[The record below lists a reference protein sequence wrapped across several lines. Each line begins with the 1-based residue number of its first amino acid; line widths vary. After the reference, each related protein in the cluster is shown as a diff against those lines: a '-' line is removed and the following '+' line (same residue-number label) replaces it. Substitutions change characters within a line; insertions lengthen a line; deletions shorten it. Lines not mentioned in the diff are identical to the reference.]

1 MECQSR
7 TIYYQKG
14 FARPKKLIYP
24 EAMLIEDVLGK
35 NGVIANKLGSYELR
49 PQQLEMALAIEKAIE
64 ENKHLIVEAGTGV
77 GKSMAYLIPFIFWSV
92 KNNKKVIISTHT
104 KTLQEQL
111 IKKDLPFLRNVLKPV
126 NVFADAEDNNSPPE
140 HGQADSFDFSYAL
153 CVGGQNYLCLRRFHQ
168 AQSHGAFNTTKEFNE
183 FQHIIQWEVRARRGL
198 RSELDFEPSQSV
210 WSKICRE
217 SDLCFGKQCSFKDD
231 CYYNKARRKEYKAQ
245 ILVTNHHLFFANLAS
260 DGRVLPDFDAVVFD
274 EAHTLE
280 DIATSY
286 FGIEI
291 SNSRIKYMLDSILNP
306 KTGKGLITRLFD
318 SSNASG
324 QIDQTSIIRDSE
336 KLLNEAGSASD
347 LFFSEIIE
355 KYGTGNK
362 TTRIRKKS
370 AINNYLDKPL
380 SDLFDL
386 LESLSKQVKTDEDR
400 LEIIAFANRCSEI
413 NKNIS
418 TIINQE
424 LEESVYWAEVVRKK
438 SRYESFSNTLQ
449 LTNTLEPLNHKST
462 RCSLLA
468 APINIAVEFEKK
480 IFGKIRP
487 VILTSATLS
496 INGNFKYI
504 KGRLGIPACIQP
516 GTEKP
521 AISLEQDG
529 FDSRITSE
537 DDYCEKA
544 IGSPFNFSENAL
556 IYIPD
561 NIPDPNQQP
570 DEFKNSIIK
579 HIENIIIHSQGRA
592 FILFTSFK
600 MLNSVYEE
608 IQDDLE
614 EFTLFRQGDK
624 PRYLLIEEFKTSHK
638 PVLFGTATFWQ
649 GVDVPG
655 EALKCVVITR
665 LPFAVPD
672 DPIIEARMELLKSQ
686 NKNPF
691 MFYQVPQAITLLR
704 QGFGRLIRST
714 TDTGVVAILDPRIK
728 SKFYGKYFLNSLP
741 DCKKVSD
748 IEDIKNF
755 LNPVHNHVD

>member
-1 MECQSR
+1 
-7 TIYYQKG
+7 
-14 FARPKKLIYP
+14 
-24 EAMLIEDVLGK
+24 MLIEDVLGK
-35 NGVIANKLGSYELR
+35 DGVISKKLGSYELR
-49 PQQLEMALAIEKAIE
+49 PQQLDMALAIQKSIE

-92 KNNKKVIISTHT
+92 RNNKKVIISTHT

-111 IKKDLPFLRNVLKPV
+111 IKKDLPFLRNALKSV
-126 NVFADAEDNNSPPE
+126 NIFADASDDNSFPE
-140 HGQADSFDFSYAL
+140 NGQEGKFDFSYTL

-168 AQSHGAFNTTKEFNE
+168 AQSQRVFNTQKEFGE
-183 FQHIIQWEVRARRGL
+183 FQHIVQWEACARRGL
-198 RSELDFEPSQSV
+198 RSELDFELSPAV

-231 CYYNKARRKEYKAQ
+231 CYYNRARRKEYKAQ

-286 FGIEI
+286 FGIGI

-318 SSNASG
+318 SSNASDLANQMG
-324 QIDQTSIIRDSE
+324 IIGDME
-336 KLLNEAGSASD
+336 KLLKEAGSASD

-362 TTRIRKKS
+362 TTRIREKS
-370 AINNYLDKPL
+370 TINNYLDKPL
-380 SDLFDL
+380 SDLFNL
-386 LESLSKQVKTDEDR
+386 LESLSKQVKTDEGR
-400 LEIIAFANRCSEI
+400 LEIHAFANRCSEI
-413 NKNIS
+413 NNNIA
-418 TIINQE
+418 TIMNQDLKE
-424 LEESVYWAEVVRKK
+424 YVYWTEVERKK
-438 SRYESFSNTLQ
+438 SRYESLSNTLQ
-449 LTNTLEPLNHKST
+449 LTNKLEPLNPKHTSLRSGTQRQT

-468 APINIAVEFEKK
+468 APINVAVEFEKQ
-480 IFGKIRP
+480 IFGKTRP

-496 INGNFKYI
+496 INGSFKYI
-504 KGRLGIPACIQP
+504 KGRLGIPASTQSD
-516 GTEKP
+516 TEKP
-521 AISLEQDG
+521 VITLEQNG
-529 FDSRITSE
+529 FDSCITSE

-561 NIPDPNQQP
+561 NIPDPNQQA
-570 DEFKNSIIK
+570 DEFKDSIVK
-579 HIENIIIHSQGRA
+579 HIEEIITQSEGRA

-608 IQDDLE
+608 IQGDLDK
-614 EFTLFRQGDK
+614 FTLFRQGDK
-624 PRYLLIEEFKTSHK
+624 PRYQLIEEFKTSQK

-655 EALKCVVITR
+655 DALKCVIITR

-748 IEDIKNF
+748 MEGVKSF
-755 LNPVHNHVD
+755 LGLAHNHVD

>member
-1 MECQSR
+1 MEI
-7 TIYYQKG
+7 IYYEKG

-24 EAMLIEDVLGK
+24 ETMLIEDVLGK
-35 NGVIANKLGSYELR
+35 DGVISKKLGSYELR
-49 PQQLEMALAIEKAIE
+49 PQQLDMALTIEKAIE

-111 IKKDLPFLRNVLKPV
+111 IKKDLPFLRNALKSV
-126 NVFADAEDNNSPPE
+126 NAFADAGDNSSLPE
-140 HGQADSFDFSYAL
+140 NGQKDIFDFSYAL

-168 AQSHGAFNTTKEFNE
+168 AQMHGVFNMKKEFNE
-183 FQHIIQWEVRARRGL
+183 FQHIIQWEARARRGL
-198 RSELDFEPSQSV
+198 RSELDFEPSQAV

-217 SDLCFGKQCSFKDD
+217 SDLCFGKQCTFKDD

-245 ILVTNHHLFFANLAS
+245 LLVTNHHLFFANLAN

-318 SSNASG
+318 SSSAP
-324 QIDQTSIIRDSE
+324 DQAKQTGIINDSE
-336 KLLNEAGSASD
+336 KLLKEAGSASN

-362 TTRIRKKS
+362 TTRIREKGT
-370 AINNYLDKPL
+370 INNYLDKPL

-400 LEIIAFANRCSEI
+400 LEIFAFANRCSEI

-418 TIINQE
+418 TIINQD
-424 LEESVYWAEVVRKK
+424 LEESVYWAEVEKKK
-438 SRYESFSNTLQ
+438 SKYEHFSNTLQ
-449 LTNTLEPLNHKST
+449 LTNTLEPLNHKYT

-468 APINIAVEFEKK
+468 APINIAVEFEKQ
-480 IFGKIRP
+480 IFGKTRP

-496 INGNFKYI
+496 INGSFKYI
-504 KGRLGIPACIQP
+504 RGRLGIPACTQS
-516 GTEKP
+516 GTEKSV
-521 AISLEQDG
+521 ITLEQDG

-570 DEFKNSIIK
+570 DEFKDSIIK
-579 HIENIIIHSQGRA
+579 HIEDLVSHSQGRA

-608 IQDDLE
+608 MADDLE
-614 EFTLFRQGDK
+614 AFTIFRQGDK
-624 PRYLLIEEFKTSHK
+624 PRYQLIEEFKTSQK
-638 PVLFGTATFWQ
+638 AVLFGTATFWQ

-655 EALKCVVITR
+655 EALKCVIITK

-728 SKFYGKYFLNSLP
+728 SKFYGKYFINSLP

-748 IEDIKNF
+748 IKEIKNF
-755 LNPVHNHVD
+755 FDSAHNHVN

>member
-1 MECQSR
+1 
-7 TIYYQKG
+7 
-14 FARPKKLIYP
+14 
-24 EAMLIEDVLGK
+24 MLIEDILGK
-35 NGVIANKLGSYELR
+35 NGVISNKLGSYELR
-49 PQQLEMALAIEKAIE
+49 PQQLDMALAIEKAIE

-77 GKSMAYLIPFIFWSV
+77 GKSMAYLIPFILWSV

-111 IKKDLPFLRNVLKPV
+111 IKKDLPFLRNALKSV
-126 NVFADAEDNNSPPE
+126 NAFADAGDNSSPPE
-140 HGQADSFDFSYAL
+140 HGQEDIFDFSYAL
-153 CVGGQNYLCLRRFHQ
+153 CVGGQNYLCLRRFYQ
-168 AQSHGAFNTTKEFNE
+168 AQMHGAFNTTKEFSE
-183 FQHIIQWEVRARRGL
+183 FQHIIQWEARAKRGL
-198 RSELDFEPSQSV
+198 RSELDFEPSQAV

-217 SDLCFGKQCSFKDD
+217 SDLCFGKQCTFKDD

-286 FGIEI
+286 FGIEV

-318 SSNASG
+318 SSSVS
-324 QIDQTSIIRDSE
+324 DQAKQAGIISDCE
-336 KLLNEAGSASD
+336 KLLKEAGSASD

-362 TTRIRKKS
+362 TTRIREKGT
-370 AINNYLDKPL
+370 INNYLNKPL

-400 LEIIAFANRCSEI
+400 LEIYAFANRCSEI
-413 NKNIS
+413 NNNIA
-418 TIINQE
+418 TIMNQDLKE
-424 LEESVYWAEVVRKK
+424 YVYWTEVERKK
-438 SRYESFSNTLQ
+438 SRYESLSNTLQ
-449 LTNTLEPLNHKST
+449 LTNKLGPLNHKYIK
-462 RCSLLA
+462 CSLLA
-468 APINIAVEFEKK
+468 APINVAVEFEKQ
-480 IFGKIRP
+480 IFGKTRP

-504 KGRLGIPACIQP
+504 RGRLGIPACTQS
-516 GTEKP
+516 GTEKSV
-521 AISLEQDG
+521 ITLEQDG

-570 DEFKNSIIK
+570 DEFKDSIIK
-579 HIENIIIHSQGRA
+579 HIEGIITHSRGRA

-600 MLNSVYEE
+600 MLNGVYEE
-608 IQDDLE
+608 MADDLDG
-614 EFTLFRQGDK
+614 FTLFRQGDK
-624 PRYLLIEEFKTSHK
+624 PRYQLIEEFKTSEK
-638 PVLFGTATFWQ
+638 AVLFGTATFWQ

-655 EALKCVVITR
+655 EALKCVIITR

-728 SKFYGKYFLNSLP
+728 SKFYGKYFINSLP

-748 IEDIKNF
+748 IKDIKDF
-755 LNPVHNHVD
+755 FDPAHNHVD

>member
-1 MECQSR
+1 
-7 TIYYQKG
+7 
-14 FARPKKLIYP
+14 
-24 EAMLIEDVLGK
+24 MLIEDVLRK
-35 NGVIANKLGSYELR
+35 NGVIASKLDSYELR
-49 PQQLEMALAIEKAIE
+49 PQQLDMALAIEKAIE
-64 ENKHLIVEAGTGV
+64 ENRHLIVEAGTGV
-77 GKSMAYLIPFIFWSV
+77 GKSIAYLIPFIFWSV
-92 KNNKKVIISTHT
+92 RNNKKVIISTHT

-111 IKKDLPFLRNVLKPV
+111 IKKDLPFLRNALKSV
-126 NVFADAEDNNSPPE
+126 SAFADARDNNSLPE
-140 HGQADSFDFSYAL
+140 NEQKDIFDFSYAL

-168 AQSHGAFNTTKEFNE
+168 AQSHGVFNTQKEFNE
-183 FQHIIQWEVRARRGL
+183 FQHIIQWETRARRGL
-198 RSELDFEPSQSV
+198 RSELDFEPSQAV

-217 SDLCFGKQCSFKDD
+217 SDLCFGKKCSFKDD

-245 ILVTNHHLFFANLAS
+245 ILVTNHHLFFANLAN

-286 FGIEI
+286 LGIEI
-291 SNSRIKYMLDSILNP
+291 SNSRMEYMFDSILNP

-318 SSNASG
+318 SSSTF
-324 QIDQTSIIRDSE
+324 DQANQMGIIGDSE
-336 KLLNEAGSASD
+336 KLLKEAGSASD

-362 TTRIRKKS
+362 TTRIREKG

-400 LEIIAFANRCSEI
+400 LEIFAFANRCSEI

-418 TIINQE
+418 TIINQD
-424 LEESVYWAEVVRKK
+424 LEESVYWAEVERKK
-438 SRYESFSNTLQ
+438 PRYEPLSNALQ
-449 LTNTLEPLNHKST
+449 LTNTLEPLNHKYT

-468 APINIAVEFEKK
+468 APINIAAEFEKQ

-504 KGRLGIPACIQP
+504 KGRLGIPVSAQP

-529 FDSRITSE
+529 FDPCITNE

-556 IYIPD
+556 LYIPD

-579 HIENIIIHSQGRA
+579 HIEDIITHSQGRA

-608 IQDDLE
+608 LKDDLDG
-614 EFTLFRQGDK
+614 FTLFRQGDK
-624 PRYLLIEEFKTSHK
+624 PRYQLIEEFKTSHK

-655 EALKCVVITR
+655 EALKCVIITK

-741 DCKKVSD
+741 DCKKVSG
-748 IEDIKNF
+748 IIDIKNF
-755 LNPVHNHVD
+755 LNPAHNHID

>member
-1 MECQSR
+1 
-7 TIYYQKG
+7 
-14 FARPKKLIYP
+14 
-24 EAMLIEDVLGK
+24 MLIEDVLGK
-35 NGVIANKLGSYELR
+35 NGVIANKLDSYELR
-49 PQQLEMALAIEKAIE
+49 PQQLDMARTIGKAIE

-77 GKSMAYLIPFIFWSV
+77 GKSIAYLIPFIFWSV
-92 KNNKKVIISTHT
+92 RNNKKVIISTHT

-111 IKKDLPFLRNVLKPV
+111 IKKDLPFLRNALKSVPV
-126 NVFADAEDNNSPPE
+126 YSGAVDNNSLPE
-140 HGQADSFDFSYAL
+140 QGQEGRFDFSYAL
-153 CVGGQNYLCLRRFHQ
+153 CVGGQNYLCLRKFHQ
-168 AQSHGAFNTTKEFNE
+168 AQSHGVFSAQKEFNE
-183 FQHIIQWEVRARRGL
+183 FQHIIQWEARARRGL
-198 RSELDFEPSQSV
+198 RSELDFEPSQAV

-217 SDLCFGKQCSFKDD
+217 SDLCFGKKCSFKED

-245 ILVTNHHLFFANLAS
+245 ILVTNHHLFFANMAS

-318 SSNASG
+318 SSNALG
-324 QIDQTSIIRDSE
+324 QADEMSIIGDSE
-336 KLLNEAGSASD
+336 KLLKEAGSASD

-362 TTRIRKKS
+362 TTRMREKGV
-370 AINNYLDKPL
+370 INNYLDKPL
-380 SDLFDL
+380 SGLCDL

-400 LEIIAFANRCSEI
+400 LEIYAFANRCSEI

-418 TIINQE
+418 TIINQD
-424 LEESVYWAEVVRKK
+424 LEEYVYWTDIERKK
-438 SRYESFSNTLQ
+438 SRYESLSDSLQ
-449 LTNTLEPLNHKST
+449 LTNTLEPINHKYTSLRSET
-462 RCSLLA
+462 RRHAKCSLLA
-468 APINIAVEFEKK
+468 APINIAAEFEKQ

-504 KGRLGIPACIQP
+504 KGRLGIPVSKRP
-516 GTEKP
+516 DTETP
-521 AISLEQDG
+521 AIPLEQDG
-529 FDSRITSE
+529 FDSCMTTE
-537 DDYCEKA
+537 DDYCEKI
-544 IGSPFNFSENAL
+544 IGSPFNFSEHAL
-556 IYIPD
+556 IYIPG
-561 NIPDPNQQP
+561 NIPDPNQQS
-570 DEFKNSIIK
+570 DEFKDSVIK
-579 HIENIIIHSQGRA
+579 HIEEIITHSQGRA

-608 IQDDLE
+608 IQDDLGS
-614 EFTLFRQGDK
+614 FTLFKQGDK
-624 PRYLLIEEFKTSHK
+624 PRYQLIEEFKASHK

-655 EALKCVVITR
+655 EALKCVIITK

-748 IEDIKNF
+748 INDIKNF
-755 LNPVHNHVD
+755 FCSFVVE

>member
-1 MECQSR
+1 M
-7 TIYYQKG
+7 
-14 FARPKKLIYP
+14 IYP
-24 EAMLIEDVLGK
+24 EIMLIEEVLGE

-49 PQQLEMALAIEKAIE
+49 PEQLDMALTIEKAIE
-64 ENKHLIVEAGTGV
+64 ENRHLIVEAGTGV

-92 KNNKKVIISTHT
+92 KNKKKVIISTHT

-111 IKKDLPFLRNVLKPV
+111 IKKDLPFLRNALKSDYAY
-126 NVFADAEDNNSPPE
+126 ADTRDDNSPPE
-140 HGQADSFDFSYAL
+140 HGQDDSFDFSYAL

-168 AQSHGAFNTTKEFNE
+168 AQMHGVFNIKKEFNE
-183 FQHIIQWEVRARRGL
+183 FQHILEWESRAKRGL
-198 RSELDFEPSQSV
+198 RSELDFEPSQAV

-217 SDLCFGKQCSFKDD
+217 SDLCFGKNCTFKDD

-245 ILVTNHHLFFANLAS
+245 ILVTNHHLFFANLAN

-318 SSNASG
+318 SANAS
-324 QIDQTSIIRDSE
+324 DLENKTSILSDSE
-336 KLLNEAGSASD
+336 KLLKEAGSASD

-362 TTRIRKKS
+362 TTRIREKG
-370 AINNYLDKPL
+370 AINNYLEKPL

-400 LEIIAFANRCSEI
+400 LEIYAFANRCSEI
-413 NKNIS
+413 KKNIS
-418 TIINQE
+418 IVINQD
-424 LEESVYWAEVVRKK
+424 LEEYVYWTEIERKK
-438 SRYESFSNTLQ
+438 SRYESLSNTLQ

-468 APINIAVEFEKK
+468 APINIAVEFEKR

-504 KGRLGIPACIQP
+504 KGRLGIPICTQAD
-516 GTEKP
+516 TEKP
-521 AISLEQDG
+521 VISLEQDG
-529 FDSRITSE
+529 FDPCRTNE
-537 DDYCEKA
+537 DDYSEKV

-570 DEFKNSIIK
+570 DEFKDSIVK
-579 HIENIIIHSQGRA
+579 HIEEIITHSDGRA

-608 IQDDLE
+608 IQDDLD

-624 PRYLLIEEFKTSHK
+624 PRYQLIEEFKTSHK

-655 EALKCVVITR
+655 EALKSVIITK

-741 DCKKVSD
+741 DCKTVSD
-748 IEDIKNF
+748 REDVKSF
-755 LNPVHNHVD
+755 LDVAQNHVD

>member
-1 MECQSR
+1 
-7 TIYYQKG
+7 
-14 FARPKKLIYP
+14 
-24 EAMLIEDVLGK
+24 MLIEDVLGK
-35 NGVIANKLGSYELR
+35 NGVIAKKSGSYELR
-49 PQQLEMALAIEKAIE
+49 PEQLDMALAIEKAIE
-64 ENKHLIVEAGTGV
+64 DNKHLIVEAGTGV
-77 GKSMAYLIPFIFWSV
+77 GKSMAYLLPFIFWSV
-92 KNNKKVIISTHT
+92 INNKKVIISTHT

-111 IKKDLPFLRNVLKPV
+111 IKKDLPFLRNALKSV
-126 NVFADAEDNNSPPE
+126 NVFADTRDNNCPAQHE
-140 HGQADSFDFSYAL
+140 QKDEFDFFYAL

-168 AQSHGAFNTTKEFNE
+168 AQKQGVFNTKKEFIE
-183 FQHIIQWEVRARRGL
+183 FEQIIQWETQAKRGL
-198 RSELDFEPSQSV
+198 RSELDFEPSPAI
-210 WSKICRE
+210 WSKVCRE
-217 SDLCFGKQCSFKDD
+217 SDLCFGKKCSFKDD

-280 DIATSY
+280 DIATGY
-286 FGIEI
+286 FGVEV

-318 SSNASG
+318 SSNTF
-324 QIDQTSIIRDSE
+324 DQADKTGIISDCE
-336 KLLNEAGSASD
+336 TLLKEAGSASD
-347 LFFSEIIE
+347 LFFSEVVE

-362 TTRIRKKS
+362 TTRIRKKGI
-370 AINNYLDKPL
+370 INNYLDKPL
-380 SDLFDL
+380 SNLYDL

-400 LEIIAFANRCSEI
+400 LEIIAFANRCSET
-413 NKNIS
+413 KRNIF

-424 LEESVYWAEVVRKK
+424 LEECVYWAEVIRRK
-438 SRYESFSNTLQ
+438 SRYGSFTNTLQ
-449 LTNTLEPLNHKST
+449 LTNTLEPLNHKFS

-468 APINIAVEFEKK
+468 APINVAREFERQ
-480 IFGKIRP
+480 IFGRIRP

-504 KGRLGIPACIQP
+504 KGRLGIPVCAKP
-516 GTEKP
+516 GTEK
-521 AISLEQDG
+521 SLNNSEQEE
-529 FDSRITSE
+529 FDPCVTTE
-537 DDYCEKA
+537 DDYNEKA

-561 NIPDPNQQP
+561 NIPDPNLQP
-570 DEFKNSIIK
+570 DKFKDNIIK
-579 HIENIIIHSQGRA
+579 HIEEIITYSQGRT

-608 IQDDLE
+608 IWEELD
-614 EFTLFRQGDK
+614 EFTIFRQGDK
-624 PRYLLIEEFKTSHK
+624 PRYQLIEEFKTSEK
-638 PVLFGTATFWQ
+638 AVLFGTATFWQ

-655 EALKCVVITR
+655 EALKCVIITK

-741 DCKKVSD
+741 DCKKVSE
-748 IEDIKNF
+748 IEEIKNF
-755 LNPVHNHVD
+755 FNPFEC

>member
-1 MECQSR
+1 
-7 TIYYQKG
+7 
-14 FARPKKLIYP
+14 
-24 EAMLIEDVLGK
+24 MLIEDVLGK
-35 NGVIANKLGSYELR
+35 DGVVANKLGSYELR

-92 KNNKKVIISTHT
+92 RNNKKVIISTHT

-111 IKKDLPFLRNVLKPV
+111 IKKDLPFLRNALKSV
-126 NVFADAEDNNSPPE
+126 NIFADACNNNSHPE
-140 HGQADSFDFSYAL
+140 NGQEDKFDFSYTL

-168 AQSHGAFNTTKEFNE
+168 AQSQSVFNTQKEFDE
-183 FQHIIQWEVRARRGL
+183 FQHIVQWEARARRGL
-198 RSELDFEPSQSV
+198 RSELDFEPSQAV

-245 ILVTNHHLFFANLAS
+245 ILVTNHHLFFANIAN
-260 DGRVLPDFDAVVFD
+260 DGRVLPEFDAVVFD

-286 FGIEI
+286 FGIGI
-291 SNSRIKYMLDSILNP
+291 SNSRIKYMLDSIQNP

-318 SSNASG
+318 STSVS
-324 QIDQTSIIRDSE
+324 DQTKQAGIISDCE
-336 KLLNEAGSASD
+336 KLVKEAGSTSD

-362 TTRIRKKS
+362 TTRIREKV
-370 AINNYLDKPL
+370 AINNYLNKPL
-380 SDLFDL
+380 SALFDL

-400 LEIIAFANRCSEI
+400 LEICAFANRCSEI

-418 TIINQE
+418 IILNQE
-424 LEESVYWAEVVRKK
+424 LKESVYWIEVENKK
-438 SRYESFSNTLQ
+438 SKYESPSNTLQ
-449 LTNTLEPLNHKST
+449 LTNTLDTSLRSSMNRQT

-468 APINIAVEFEKK
+468 APINVAVEFEKQ
-480 IFGKIRP
+480 IFGKTRP

-496 INGNFKYI
+496 INGSFKYI
-504 KGRLGIPACIQP
+504 RGRLGIPASVQT

-521 AISLEQDG
+521 VITLEQAG
-529 FDSRITSE
+529 FESRITSE

-570 DEFKNSIIK
+570 DEFKDSIIK
-579 HIENIIIHSQGRA
+579 HIEEIITHSQGRA

-608 IQDDLE
+608 IQEDLDG
-614 EFTLFRQGDK
+614 FTLFRQGDK
-624 PRYLLIEEFKTSHK
+624 PRYQLIEEFKTSEN

-655 EALKCVVITR
+655 EALKCVIITK

-714 TDTGVVAILDPRIK
+714 TDTGVVAILDP
-728 SKFYGKYFLNSLP
+728 
-741 DCKKVSD
+741 
-748 IEDIKNF
+748 
-755 LNPVHNHVD
+755 

>member
-1 MECQSR
+1 M
-7 TIYYQKG
+7 
-14 FARPKKLIYP
+14 F
-24 EAMLIEDVLGK
+24 IEDVLGK
-35 NGVIANKLGSYELR
+35 DGVISKKLGSYELR
-49 PQQLEMALAIEKAIE
+49 PQQLDMALAIQKAIE

-92 KNNKKVIISTHT
+92 RNNKKVIISTHT

-111 IKKDLPFLRNVLKPV
+111 IKKDLPFLRNALKSV
-126 NVFADAEDNNSPPE
+126 NIFADASDDNSYSENRQEDK
-140 HGQADSFDFSYAL
+140 FDFSYTL
-153 CVGGQNYLCLRRFHQ
+153 CVGGQNYLCLRRLHQ
-168 AQSHGAFNTTKEFNE
+168 AQSQNVFNTQKEFDE
-183 FQHIIQWEVRARRGL
+183 FQHIVQWEAHARRGL
-198 RSELDFEPSQSV
+198 RSELDFEPSLVV

-231 CYYNKARRKEYKAQ
+231 CYYNRARRKEYKAQ

-286 FGIEI
+286 FGIGI

-318 SSNASG
+318 SPNVS
-324 QIDQTSIIRDSE
+324 DQARQADIISDCE
-336 KLLNEAGSASD
+336 KLLREAGSASD

-362 TTRIRKKS
+362 TTRIREKS
-370 AINNYLDKPL
+370 TINNYLSKPL
-380 SDLFDL
+380 SNLFDL
-386 LESLSKQVKTDEDR
+386 LEFLSKQVKTDEDR
-400 LEIIAFANRCSEI
+400 LEICAFANRCSDI
-413 NKNIS
+413 NNNIA
-418 TIINQE
+418 TIMNQDLKE
-424 LEESVYWAEVVRKK
+424 YVYWADIERKK
-438 SRYESFSNTLQ
+438 SHYETFSDTLQ
-449 LTNTLEPLNHKST
+449 LTNKLEPINHKQT

-468 APINIAVEFEKK
+468 APINVAVEFEKQ
-480 IFGKIRP
+480 IFGKTRP

-496 INGNFKYI
+496 INGSFKYI
-504 KGRLGIPACIQP
+504 KERLGIPVYDQTN
-516 GTEKP
+516 TEKP
-521 AISLEQDG
+521 TITLEQDG
-529 FDSRITSE
+529 FDSPITRE

-544 IGSPFNFSENAL
+544 IGSPFNFPENAL

-561 NIPDPNQQP
+561 NIPDPNQQA
-570 DEFKNSIIK
+570 DEFKDSIVK
-579 HIENIIIHSQGRA
+579 HIEEIITHSQGRA

-600 MLNSVYEE
+600 MLNSVYGEN
-608 IQDDLE
+608 QDGLD

-624 PRYLLIEEFKTSHK
+624 TRYQLIEEFKTSQK

-655 EALKCVVITR
+655 EALKCVIITK

-672 DPIIEARMELLKSQ
+672 EPIIEARMELLKSQ

-755 LNPVHNHVD
+755 FDSVHNHVD

>member
-1 MECQSR
+1 M
-7 TIYYQKG
+7 
-14 FARPKKLIYP
+14 IYP
-24 EAMLIEDVLGK
+24 ETMLIEDVLGE
-35 NGVIANKLGSYELR
+35 NGVIAKKLGSYELR
-49 PQQLEMALAIEKAIE
+49 PQQLEMAIAIEKAIG

-111 IKKDLPFLRNVLKPV
+111 IKKDLPFLRNALKYV
-126 NVFADAEDNNSPPE
+126 DAFADVRDNDPTPGS
-140 HGQADSFDFSYAL
+140 GQTGIFDFSYAL

-168 AQSHGAFNTTKEFNE
+168 AQMHGVFNMKKELSE
-183 FQHIIQWEVRARRGL
+183 FQNIIQWEAEARRGL

-217 SDLCFGKQCSFKDD
+217 SDLCFGKQCTYKDE

-245 ILVTNHHLFFANLAS
+245 ILVTNHHLFFANLAN

-291 SNSRIKYMLDSILNP
+291 SNFRIKYMLDSILNP

-318 SSNASG
+318 SSGSS
-324 QIDQTSIIRDSE
+324 DQAKQMDIMNNSE
-336 KLLNEAGSASD
+336 RLLKEAGSASD

-362 TTRIRKKS
+362 TTRIREKS
-370 AINNYLDKPL
+370 TINNYLNKPL
-380 SDLFDL
+380 SGLFDL
-386 LESLSKQVKTDEDR
+386 LESLSKQVKTDEGR
-400 LEIIAFANRCSEI
+400 LEIHAFANRCSEI
-413 NKNIS
+413 NNNIA
-418 TIINQE
+418 TIIKQDLAE
-424 LEESVYWAEVVRKK
+424 YVYWIEIEKKK
-438 SRYESFSNTLQ
+438 SKYDNFSNILQ
-449 LTNTLEPLNHKST
+449 LTNTLDTSLRSGTNRQAK
-462 RCSLLA
+462 CSLRA
-468 APINIAVEFEKK
+468 APINIAVEFEKQ
-480 IFGKIRP
+480 IFGNTRP

-496 INGNFKYI
+496 INGSFKYI
-504 KGRLGIPACIQP
+504 KGRLGIPVCAQP
-516 GTEKP
+516 DTGKP
-521 AISLEQDG
+521 TISLQQDG
-529 FDSRITSE
+529 FDPCVTSG
-537 DDYCEKA
+537 DDYSEKA
-544 IGSPFNFSENAL
+544 IGSPFNFAENAL

-570 DEFKNSIIK
+570 DQFENSIIK
-579 HIENIIIHSQGRA
+579 HIEEIINHSQGRA

-600 MLNSVYEE
+600 MLNSVYEK
-608 IQDDLE
+608 IQEDLDD
-614 EFTLFRQGDK
+614 FTLFKQGDK

-655 EALKCVVITR
+655 EALKSVIITR

-748 IEDIKNF
+748 ITDVKSF
-755 LNPVHNHVD
+755 FDR

>member
-1 MECQSR
+1 M
-7 TIYYQKG
+7 
-14 FARPKKLIYP
+14 IYP
-24 EAMLIEDVLGK
+24 ETMLIEDVLGE
-35 NGVIANKLGSYELR
+35 NGVIAKKLGSYELR
-49 PQQLEMALAIEKAIE
+49 PEQLDMALTIEKAIE

-111 IKKDLPFLRNVLKPV
+111 IKKDLPFLRNVLKPDYTY
-126 NVFADAEDNNSPPE
+126 ADTDTGDNDLPPE
-140 HGQADSFDFSYAL
+140 HGQADRFDFSYAL

-168 AQSHGAFNTTKEFNE
+168 AQMHGVFNINREFNE
-183 FQHIIQWEVRARRGL
+183 FQHVIQWEPQTKRGL
-198 RSELDFEPSQSV
+198 RSELDFEPSQAV

-217 SDLCFGKQCSFKDD
+217 SDLCFGKQCTFKDD

-245 ILVTNHHLFFANLAS
+245 ILVTNHHLFFANIAN

-318 SSNASG
+318 SSNTS
-324 QIDQTSIIRDSE
+324 DQAKQMAIINDSE
-336 KLLNEAGSASD
+336 KLLKEVGSASD

-355 KYGTGNK
+355 KYGRGNK
-362 TTRIRKKS
+362 TTRIREKG

-380 SDLFDL
+380 SALFDL

-400 LEIIAFANRCSEI
+400 LEICAFANRCSDI

-418 TIINQE
+418 TIINQDLGE
-424 LEESVYWAEVVRKK
+424 AVYWAEIERKK
-438 SRYESFSNTLQ
+438 SRYESLTNTLQ

-468 APINIAVEFEKK
+468 APINVAMEFEKQ

-496 INGNFKYI
+496 INGSYKYL
-504 KGRLGIPACIQP
+504 KGRLGIPICTQADI
-516 GTEKP
+516 EKP
-521 AISLEQDG
+521 VITLEQDG
-529 FDSRITSE
+529 FDSCITSE
-537 DDYCEKA
+537 DDYSEKA

-570 DEFKNSIIK
+570 DQFENSIIK
-579 HIENIIIHSQGRA
+579 HVEEIINHSQGRA

-600 MLNSVYEE
+600 MLNSVYEK
-608 IQDDLE
+608 IQEDLDD
-614 EFTLFRQGDK
+614 FTLFKQGDK

-655 EALKCVVITR
+655 EALKSVIITK

-748 IEDIKNF
+748 IEDIEAF
-755 LNPVHNHVD
+755 LSPEHNHVD

>member
-1 MECQSR
+1 
-7 TIYYQKG
+7 
-14 FARPKKLIYP
+14 
-24 EAMLIEDVLGK
+24 MLIEDVLGK

-49 PQQLEMALAIEKAIE
+49 PQQLEMALAIGKAIE

-111 IKKDLPFLRNVLKPV
+111 IKKDLPFLRDALKSV
-126 NVFADAEDNNSPPE
+126 NASADARDNNSPPE
-140 HGQADSFDFSYAL
+140 HEPADCFDFSYTL
-153 CVGGQNYLCLRRFHQ
+153 CVGGQNYLCLRRFYQ
-168 AQSHGAFNTTKEFNE
+168 AQMHGVFSVKKEFNE
-183 FQHIIQWEVRARRGL
+183 FQHIIQWEARAKRGL
-198 RSELDFEPSQSV
+198 RSELDFEPSPAV

-217 SDLCFGKQCSFKDD
+217 SDLCFGKQCTFKDD
-231 CYYNKARRKEYKAQ
+231 CYYNKARRKEYKAH
-245 ILVTNHHLFFANLAS
+245 ILVTNHHLFFANIAN

-291 SNSRIKYMLDSILNP
+291 SNFRIKYMLDSILNP
-306 KTGKGLITRLFD
+306 KTGKGLITRLFV
-318 SSNASG
+318 SSNASAQAKQAG
-324 QIDQTSIIRDSE
+324 IISDSE
-336 KLLNEAGSASD
+336 KLLKEAGSASD

-370 AINNYLDKPL
+370 TITNYLDKPL
-380 SDLFDL
+380 SNLFDL

-400 LEIIAFANRCSEI
+400 LEIYAFANRCSEI

-418 TIINQE
+418 TIMNQDM
-424 LEESVYWAEVVRKK
+424 EESVYWAEVERKK
-438 SRYESFSNTLQ
+438 SRYESISDTLQ
-449 LTNTLEPLNHKST
+449 LTNKLEPLNHKYT

-468 APINIAVEFEKK
+468 APINVAVEFEKQ
-480 IFGKIRP
+480 IFGKTRP

-496 INGNFKYI
+496 INGSFKYI
-504 KGRLGIPACIQP
+504 RGRLGIPACTQS

-521 AISLEQDG
+521 VITLEQDG

-544 IGSPFNFSENAL
+544 IGSPFNFTENAI

-570 DEFKNSIIK
+570 DKFENSVIK
-579 HIENIIIHSQGRA
+579 HIEDIVSCSQGRA

-608 IQDDLE
+608 MADDLDG
-614 EFTLFRQGDK
+614 FTLFRQGDK
-624 PRYLLIEEFKTSHK
+624 PRYQLIEEFKTSRK
-638 PVLFGTATFWQ
+638 AVLFGTATFWQ

-655 EALKCVVITR
+655 EALKCVIITK

-728 SKFYGKYFLNSLP
+728 SKFYGKYFINSLP

-748 IEDIKNF
+748 ITDVKSF
-755 LNPVHNHVD
+755 FYR